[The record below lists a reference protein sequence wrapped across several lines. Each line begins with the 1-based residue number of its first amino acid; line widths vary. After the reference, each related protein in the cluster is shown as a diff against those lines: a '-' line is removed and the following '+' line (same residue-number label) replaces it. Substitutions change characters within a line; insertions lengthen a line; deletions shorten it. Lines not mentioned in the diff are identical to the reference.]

1 MSNINC
7 TALELKDKLEK
18 GELTSAELVR
28 EYLDR
33 IREQNPTINAFLY
46 VAEEEALLQAQEL
59 DKERAQ
65 GRVRGPMHGI
75 PIALKDN
82 MSVAGM
88 QNTCASKF
96 LEGYISPYDATIVK
110 KLKDAGAII
119 LGKLNMDEF
128 AMGSSTEYSAY
139 GSVLNPWDHT
149 RIPGGSSGGSAAALA
164 SGMAPLSLGTDTG
177 GSVRQPAAF
186 TNLVG
191 YKPTYGRISRYGI
204 TAFGSTLDQ
213 VGVFARTIKDTA
225 LVAQVLAGMDPKD
238 STTADEPVPDYLSQL
253 KGDLSGVRLALPK
266 SFLEGLGEPMKAML
280 LSAVEDFRRLG
291 ATVDEI
297 DLAFAKNSLAVY
309 YIIGSAEA
317 SSNLAR
323 FDGIRYGRRATGAKT
338 TRELYMSS
346 RSKGFGEEVKRRI
359 MLGTY
364 VLSAGFYEAY
374 YNTALKVRT
383 LIKEEFQKVFKDY
396 DAIISPAT
404 PSGPRRLG
412 ERSEN
417 VVEEYLNDLYT
428 VTANIAG
435 VPAIAFPMGFD
446 HDGLP
451 MSCQLIGNYFDE
463 GRIFDIAYGFEKVH
477 DYTRRYPKEDLR

>member
-7 TALELKDKLEK
+7 TILELKEKLEQ
-18 GELTSAELVR
+18 GSLTSEGLVR
-28 EYLDR
+28 EYIDR
-33 IREQNPTINAFLY
+33 IHQLNPAINAYLY
-46 VAEEEALLQAQEL
+46 VAEDEALRQAKVL
-59 DKERAQ
+59 DEERAK
-65 GRVRGPMHGI
+65 GTVRGPMHGI

-82 MSVAGM
+82 MSVEGM

-96 LEGYISPYDATIVK
+96 LEGYVSPYDATIVTR
-110 KLKDAGAII
+110 LKDAGAII

-139 GSVLNPWDHT
+139 GRVLNPWDHT

-164 SGMAPLSLGTDTG
+164 AGMAPVSLGTDTG

-191 YKPTYGRISRYGI
+191 FKPTYGRISRYGI

-225 LVAQVLAGMDPKD
+225 LVAQVLSGIDPMD
-238 STTADEPVPDYLSQL
+238 STTADEPVPDYLGQI
-253 KGDLSGVRLALPK
+253 KGDLSGVRLALPRN
-266 SFLEGLGEPMKAML
+266 FLDGLGEPMKTRL
-280 LSAVEDFRRLG
+280 LEAVDDFRSLG
-291 ATVDEI
+291 AAVDEI
-297 DLAFAKNSLAVY
+297 DLSFAKNSLAVY
-309 YIIGSAEA
+309 YIVGSAEA

-323 FDGIRYGRRATGAKT
+323 FDGIRYGQRAEGAPT
-338 TRELYMSS
+338 ARELYMRS
-346 RSKGFGEEVKRRI
+346 RSEGFGEEVKRRI

-364 VLSAGFYEAY
+364 VLSAGFYDAY

-404 PSGPRRLG
+404 PTGPRRLG

-417 VVEEYLNDLYT
+417 IVEEYLNDLYT

-446 HDGLP
+446 EQGLP
-451 MSCQLIGNYFDE
+451 MSCQLIGDYFAE
-463 GRIFDIAYGFEKVH
+463 GRLFDIAYGFEKDH
-477 DYTRRYPKEDLR
+477 DYTSRYPKEDLR